1 MPSAAAFDVALA
13 ADFSTPGPAALRAEV
28 RALFFLASWLENVP
42 ARTRRACPLH
52 LVAVG
57 AELPGSVAALAAR
70 AGARVRVR
78 EPWLVATVVGKR
90 SLHRLRALEAGP
102 FATGR
107 VLLVEAATMVFA
119 DPWPA
124 LGAVPAGVL
133 ASSPADRPPLPEGAW
148 PGVYRAVGL
157 EPPTARMRSL
167 RAELELPPR
176 DGPPAFEGQA
186 AQAAAMFPCY
196 EPGVLLLPAR
206 AAGAL
211 REIWPDHLVR
221 VSEALTRDPALS
233 VDQRRTLPGKAILSL
248 ATAHAALLA
257 GGEAAAGWRRLP
269 RGTDARLTHFQGGAL
284 RLPEVV
290 LMDGEPFFRELTDL
304 SQLQARLRAA
314 GVLWRSYLSEGRL
327 RNAAGPAVADAWG
340 GSGPVA
346 RWQRWR
352 AARDGRRAE
361 ARLWQLY
368 RRHVRPA
375 LRAAGGA
382 GAAG

>member
-1 MPSAAAFDVALA
+1 MSSAAAFDVALA
-13 ADFSTPGPAALRAEV
+13 VDFSTPGPASLRAEV

-42 ARTRRACPLH
+42 GRTRRACPLH

-70 AGARVRVR
+70 AGARVSVR
-78 EPWLVATVVGKR
+78 EPWLVATAVGKR
-90 SLHRLRALEAGP
+90 PLHRLRALEAGP

-107 VLLVEAATMVFA
+107 VLLVEVATMLFA

-124 LGAVPAGVL
+124 LGAVPAGML
-133 ASSPADRPPLPEGAW
+133 ASSPADRPPLPESAW
-148 PGVYRAVGL
+148 PRVYRAVGL
-157 EPPTARMRSL
+157 EPPTARLRSL

-176 DGPPAFEGQA
+176 DGLPAFEGQA

-221 VSEALTRDPALS
+221 VSEALAREPALTAE
-233 VDQRRTLPGKAILSL
+233 QRRTLPGKAILSL
-248 ATAHAALLA
+248 ATAHTALLA
-257 GGEAAAGWRRLP
+257 GGETTGWQRLP

-290 LMDGEPFFRELTDL
+290 LMDGEPFFRELADP

-314 GVLWRSYLSEGRL
+314 GVLWRSYLSEGRQ
-327 RNAAGPAVADAWG
+327 RNAAGPAAADAWG
-340 GSGPVA
+340 GSGPAA

-368 RRHVRPA
+368 RRHVRSA
-375 LRAAGGA
+375 LRATGG
-382 GAAG
+382 